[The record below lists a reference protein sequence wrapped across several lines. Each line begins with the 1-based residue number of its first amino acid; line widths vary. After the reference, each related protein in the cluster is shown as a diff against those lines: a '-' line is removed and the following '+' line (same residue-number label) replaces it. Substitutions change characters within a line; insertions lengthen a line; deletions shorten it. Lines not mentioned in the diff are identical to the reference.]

1 MKKLIVAMIVASAAV
16 IANSATV
23 EWSSGAM
30 TTALDKNGGWSTTDV
45 GKGTVSAYLF
55 VLSADQYNTF
65 KDAYAS
71 ANNMSAVYSAYAK
84 GTLGTATASGTSTRT
99 STVKMTTTA
108 DVGADIY
115 GAIIYT
121 YTDET
126 LGKDFYIANIVANNV
141 GSDGGL
147 QIQNLAT
154 HYFGASAGTETG
166 GWQVIGGNVPEPTSG
181 LLVLVGLAGLALRR
195 KRA

>member
-1 MKKLIVAMIVASAAV
+1 MEKLIVAMIVASAAF

-45 GKGTVSAYLF
+45 GQKTVSAYLF

-84 GTLGTATASGTSTRT
+84 GALGTAAASGTSSRT

-108 DVGADIY
+108 NVDADVYA
-115 GAIIYT
+115 AIIYT
-121 YTDET
+121 YTDAT
-126 LGKDFYIANIVANNV
+126 IGKDFYIANIASDTV
-141 GSDGGL
+141 GSESGL
-147 QIQNLAT
+147 KFQNLAT
-154 HYFGASAGTETG
+154 HYFGDASGTSTG
-166 GWQVIGGNVPEPTSG
+166 GWSVVGGNVPEPTSG